1 MRYAKIKDNNIEWY
15 EQPSWLLGNCAVHA
29 KENGYKDVEYVAGN
43 EAGFEELAD
52 KIVITEVSP
61 SAAPRLLI
69 FDSNAFLLG
78 RSEDELKATDID
90 LLNGLER
97 KSRSSRGY
105 EVERSY
111 LTADGRTAIT
121 REFTLEVANGA
132 VGAECSVI
140 KWYDEDGNVALEKE
154 IRVPFS
160 AKQSAVLLADI
171 RRVQINYLQNP
182 ERQYISPQVEAAIR
196 QLWEHYKEQTL
207 DYLVSGSAAFENAVK
222 NETNAQIKAILDARL
237 PDGKTIR
244 ESILYQITWLKEIG
258 VI

>member
-1 MRYAKIKDNNIEWY
+1 MKINGNSITADSGKMLALKSSPTVAIGYSIVLAVGDN
-15 EQPSWLLGNCAVHA
+15 A
-29 KENGYKDVEYVAGN
+29 ENY
-43 EAGFEELAD
+43 
-52 KIVITEVSP
+52 TEVSVEDTTDFVEM
-61 SAAPRLLI
+61 ADRHTLI
-69 FDSNAFLLG
+69 IFENNPFLNG
-78 RSEDELKATDID
+78 KTIAELKATDID

-132 VGAECSVI
+132 ISAECSII
-140 KWYDEDGNVALEKE
+140 KWYDEDGNVAVEKE

-182 ERQYISPQVEAAIR
+182 ERQYISPQVEAAIK

-207 DYLVSGSAAFENAVK
+207 DYLVSGSSAFENAVK

-258 VI
+258 VV